1 MSYEFLMYN
10 VIPFCIGV
18 YIGNK
23 LLDAKFLDAMF
34 GGCVLLIA
42 VALAAKEVI

>member
-1 MSYEFLMYN
+1 MSYEFLMHN

-23 LLDAKFLDAMF
+23 LLDAKFIDAIF
-34 GGCVLLIA
+34 GGCVLLVTA
-42 VALAAKEVI
+42 ALAGEGAI

>member
-1 MSYEFLMYN
+1 MSYEFLMHN

-23 LLDAKFLDAMF
+23 LLDAEFIDAIF
-34 GGCVLLIA
+34 GGCVLLVA
-42 VALAAKEVI
+42 VALVGKGVI

>member
-1 MSYEFLMYN
+1 MSYEFLMHN

-23 LLDAKFLDAMF
+23 LLDAKFVDAIF
-34 GGCVLLIA
+34 GGCVLL
-42 VALAAKEVI
+42 VTTALVVKGVI

>member
-1 MSYEFLMYN
+1 MSYELLMHN

-23 LLDAKFLDAMF
+23 LLDAKFVDAIF
-34 GGCVLLIA
+34 GGCVLL
-42 VALAAKEVI
+42 VTTALVGKGVI

>member
-1 MSYEFLMYN
+1 MSYEFLMHN

-23 LLDAKFLDAMF
+23 LLDAKFMDAIF
-34 GGCVLLIA
+34 GGCVLLVA
-42 VALAAKEVI
+42 VALVGRGVI

>member
-1 MSYEFLMYN
+1 MSYEFLMHN

-23 LLDAKFLDAMF
+23 LLDAKFLDAIF

-42 VALAAKEVI
+42 VALVAREVI